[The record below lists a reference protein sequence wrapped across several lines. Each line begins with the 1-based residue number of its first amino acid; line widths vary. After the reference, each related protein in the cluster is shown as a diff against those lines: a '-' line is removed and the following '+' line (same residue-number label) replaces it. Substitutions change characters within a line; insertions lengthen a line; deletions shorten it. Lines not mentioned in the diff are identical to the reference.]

1 MNLSKLA
8 VPRVVACLLA
18 ASASALALAS
28 APASAQSVIKW
39 QMALGPT
46 VVGSA
51 YQFYQEREIPRRIKE
66 ATGGRLEIVT
76 HSDLVAPADVIDAV
90 RDRRVDMGVQGTM
103 YRGDTTLFNFVSL
116 PGIIPFEALPQ
127 LHPRVVPVLEE
138 EARAKF
144 QVELLGLGYWPRQ
157 LLFSRR
163 PAATFAD
170 LKGLK
175 FRTHSFEILQLMKGV
190 GGAPVSMPFAEVYL
204 GLQRGAIDGAV
215 SSLIAARAAKWTE
228 VTSHLNF
235 WPVGNAAYVFVV
247 NRQSWEQLPPD
258 LREIVKKTVSEA
270 AFETWAKADAEDK
283 QLAEEFTTKFKTTSH
298 SPGKAETERM
308 NEAIGPI
315 VADWKKRAGER
326 GPRVI
331 GVVNDVLK
339 TNY

>member
-1 MNLSKLA
+1 MAFSRTALSRLTA
-8 VPRVVACLLA
+8 TLLTA
-18 ASASALALAS
+18 AAMFSVSS
-28 APASAQSVIKW
+28 TASAQQVTKW

-51 YQFYQEREIPRRIKE
+51 YQFYQEKEIPRRIKE

-76 HSDLVAPADVIDAV
+76 HSGLVAPSDVIDAV
-90 RDRRVDMGVQGTM
+90 RDRRVDVGVQGTM
-103 YRGDTTLFNFVSL
+103 YRGDTTLFNYVSL

-127 LHPRVVPVLEE
+127 LHDRVMPVLED

-157 LLFSRR
+157 LLIARR

-175 FRTHSFEILQLMKGV
+175 FRTHSYEILQLMKDA
-190 GGAPVSMPFAEVYL
+190 GGAPVSMPFSEVYL

-215 SSLIAARAAKWTE
+215 SSMVGAKAGKWTE
-228 VTSHLNF
+228 VTNHLNW

-247 NRQSWEQLPPD
+247 NRQSWEQLPAD
-258 LREIVKKTVSEA
+258 LRAIVKKTFSEA
-270 AFETWAKADAEDK
+270 GVETWAKADAEDK
-283 QLAEEFTTKFKTTSH
+283 LLAEEFVSKFKVTVHTPSR
-298 SPGKAETERM
+298 AEITRM
-308 NEAIGPI
+308 NESIAPVI
-315 VADWKKRAGER
+315 ADWKKRAGER
-326 GPRVI
+326 GPRMMGVI
-331 GVVNDVLK
+331 NEVLK